1 MEQDPA
7 HTELILGCVAAAV
20 AAGVGA
26 WRKWGP
32 KPVEE
37 KREVTEH
44 DCIRK
49 TDIEGIRA
57 RLEAGAIRFERMATE
72 IGRLQSDYA
81 RLAECVRELEKSL
94 AHLLGRLD

>member
-1 MEQDPA
+1 MEQDPT
-7 HTELILGCVAAAV
+7 HTELILGGVAAAV

-37 KREVTEH
+37 KHEVTEH

-49 TDIEGIRA
+49 TDIEGIRS
-57 RLEAGAIRFERMATE
+57 RLEAGAIRFERMQTE
-72 IGRLQSDYA
+72 IGRLQQDVSQ
-81 RLAECVRELEKSL
+81 LAAISRELENTLSR
-94 AHLLGRLD
+94 LLGRLE